1 MFDKNADKVG
11 HLDDTDEEK
20 EDLSDSEESVFS
32 GLEDSGTD
40 DDDDEEDDGDDDD
53 DDDGDDA
60 SGEEE
65 EEQDEENHNKV
76 EKDPAAGETSLTPQV
91 IIFTLS
97 KSRKLKKKKSVT
109 SGGDEEEERGKSER
123 DSGLK
128 ISSQV
133 DEYEQDTSDE
143 EDIRNT
149 VGNIPMEWYKD
160 FPHIG
165 YDLDGKK
172 IFKPIRSKDELDEFL
187 EKMENPDYW

>member
-1 MFDKNADKVG
+1 MFDRNADKVG

-40 DDDDEEDDGDDDD
+40 DDDDEEDDGDDDE
-53 DDDGDDA
+53 DDGDDA

-76 EKDPAAGETSLTPQV
+76 EEDPAAGETSLTP
-91 IIFTLS
+91 
-97 KSRKLKKKKSVT
+97 
-109 SGGDEEEERGKSER
+109 
-123 DSGLK
+123 
-128 ISSQV
+128 QV